1 MSGYLGYQV
10 KDLEIEYLI
19 DEVKNLRSE
28 VETLKT
34 QVAELLSERDN
45 SEEEK

>member
-10 KDLEIEYLI
+10 KDLEIDYLI
-19 DEVKNLRSE
+19 DEVKDLRKE
-28 VETLKT
+28 VETLKV
-34 QVAELLSERDN
+34 QVADLISEKDN

>member
-19 DEVKNLRSE
+19 EEVKDLRKE
-28 VETLKT
+28 VETLKV
-34 QVAELLSERDN
+34 QVADLISEKDN

>member
-1 MSGYLGYQV
+1 MSGYLGFQV

-19 DEVKNLRSE
+19 EEVKDLRKE
-28 VETLKT
+28 VETLKV
-34 QVAELLSERDN
+34 QVADLISEN

>member
-19 DEVKNLRSE
+19 DEVKDLRKE
-28 VETLKT
+28 VETLKV
-34 QVAELLSERDN
+34 QVADLISERDN

>member
-1 MSGYLGYQV
+1 MSGYLGFQV

-19 DEVKNLRSE
+19 DEVKDLRKE
-28 VETLKT
+28 VETLKV
-34 QVAELLSERDN
+34 QVADLISEKDN

>member
-1 MSGYLGYQV
+1 MSGYLGFQV

-19 DEVKNLRSE
+19 DEVKDLRKE
-28 VETLKT
+28 VETLKV
-34 QVAELLSERDN
+34 QVADLISEN